1 MRRADDLNRHPC
13 SPSLGA
19 RLADL
24 RQEHWRH
31 PNVRRGGP
39 FQDRASWC
47 GDFSAS
53 RIQDGNPFR
62 ARHEVGSGVL
72 RFRPTLCWREMDS
85 DFRFLGPATRP
96 SNRHGRR
103 DCCLGKGERI
113 WCGTKGSN
121 PSPSSGE
128 SWTNH
133 SLLGLIRPSPPSI
146 DGRARPSTIH
156 RSSHTAEFPSPV
168 VPKYCDYFAAAR
180 GFGRCG
186 WETSHPYWLLKRSCG
201 MPAAAKT

>member
-1 MRRADDLNRHPC
+1 MLWRTVRRGLRSGGRLKRQGEPYACSRNKRRYVGATGAVAAADRGPVR
-13 SPSLGA
+13 LGRRGYA
-19 RLADL
+19 RACGGV
-24 RQEHWRH
+24 

-62 ARHEVGSGVL
+62 TRHEVGSGVL

-85 DFRFLGPATRP
+85 DFRFLAPVTRP

-121 PSPSSGE
+121 PCPSSGE
-128 SWTNH
+128 SANSRSLETNGAEQDPRETRRH
-133 SLLGLIRPSPPSI
+133 A
-146 DGRARPSTIH
+146 DKARFIV
-156 RSSHTAEFPSPV
+156 R
-168 VPKYCDYFAAAR
+168 
-180 GFGRCG
+180 
-186 WETSHPYWLLKRSCG
+186 
-201 MPAAAKT
+201 

>member
-85 DFRFLGPATRP
+85 DFRFLVPVTRP
-96 SNRHGRR
+96 STVMG
-103 DCCLGKGERI
+103 D
-113 WCGTKGSN
+113 GTAVSEKGSGFGAE
-121 PSPSSGE
+121 PKVRIHLPPGE
-128 SWTNH
+128 SPLRTW
-133 SLLGLIRPSPPSI
+133 PSRSRERSRHAI
-146 DGRARPSTIH
+146 SVLARKFRRCP
-156 RSSHTAEFPSPV
+156 EGW
-168 VPKYCDYFAAAR
+168 AR
-180 GFGRCG
+180 GIPVSCWRLISGPSRGSEHIPTGRPFPMTG
-186 WETSHPYWLLKRSCG
+186 ATRLDPLTAIRHN
-201 MPAAAKT
+201 

>member
-19 RLADL
+19 RLANL

-31 PNVRRGGP
+31 PNVRRGSP

-62 ARHEVGSGVL
+62 ACHEVGSGVL

-85 DFRFLGPATRP
+85 DFRFLVPAMRP

-128 SWTNH
+128 SGTNRTP
-133 SLLGLIRPSPPSI
+133 SLRGRRSIHQLDRYRRDIRRLGRQRRYGFDCSPWYDHARDRKQKP
-146 DGRARPSTIH
+146 GRTG
-156 RSSHTAEFPSPV
+156 T
-168 VPKYCDYFAAAR
+168 CDAA
-180 GFGRCG
+180 
-186 WETSHPYWLLKRSCG
+186 
-201 MPAAAKT
+201 

>member
-1 MRRADDLNRHPC
+1 VRRADDLNRHPC

-85 DFRFLGPATRP
+85 DFRFLVPVTRP

-113 WCGTKGSN
+113 WCGTKVRIHLPPAERVSCELEFCGVKGLRSLAQVSSRLPNAASHCVQNVTKGRSWPGSEA
-121 PSPSSGE
+121 GI
-128 SWTNH
+128 T
-133 SLLGLIRPSPPSI
+133 L
-146 DGRARPSTIH
+146 A
-156 RSSHTAEFPSPV
+156 
-168 VPKYCDYFAAAR
+168 
-180 GFGRCG
+180 
-186 WETSHPYWLLKRSCG
+186 
-201 MPAAAKT
+201 

>member
-1 MRRADDLNRHPC
+1 MTLNRHPC

-24 RQEHWRH
+24 RQEHGHH

-53 RIQDGNPFR
+53 HIQDGNPFR

-85 DFRFLGPATRP
+85 DFRFLVPVTRP

-103 DCCLGKGERI
+103 DCSI
-113 WCGTKGSN
+113 WVGPETFTSD
-121 PSPSSGE
+121 
-128 SWTNH
+128 
-133 SLLGLIRPSPPSI
+133 LQ
-146 DGRARPSTIH
+146 
-156 RSSHTAEFPSPV
+156 AE
-168 VPKYCDYFAAAR
+168 
-180 GFGRCG
+180 
-186 WETSHPYWLLKRSCG
+186 EE
-201 MPAAAKT
+201 PAPANAGAVAPAE

>member
-85 DFRFLGPATRP
+85 DFRFLVPVTRP
-96 SNRHGRR
+96 STVMG
-103 DCCLGKGERI
+103 D
-113 WCGTKGSN
+113 GTAVSEKGSGFGAEPQGRIHLPPAMSLRTSG
-121 PSPSSGE
+121 PSVG
-128 SWTNH
+128 T
-133 SLLGLIRPSPPSI
+133 LLDAEPAHGSQ
-146 DGRARPSTIH
+146 
-156 RSSHTAEFPSPV
+156 RSSVS
-168 VPKYCDYFAAAR
+168 AR
-180 GFGRCG
+180 QFGALRTFTPGSAHAGVHPRNALEVRC
-186 WETSHPYWLLKRSCG
+186 
-201 MPAAAKT
+201 